1 MTFLQVAIN
10 TNPITQHTSMRVRP
24 WGRPQV
30 SRIFARGNFAKPPM
44 ILDTTVIVAVREC
57 DPKELVTNGV
67 RALTT
72 TSCREK
78 MT

>member
-1 MTFLQVAIN
+1 M
-10 TNPITQHTSMRVRP
+10 
-24 WGRPQV
+24 
-30 SRIFARGNFAKPPM
+30 SRIFARGNFAKPPT

-78 MT
+78 MTYTSQILGEIVNMRQT